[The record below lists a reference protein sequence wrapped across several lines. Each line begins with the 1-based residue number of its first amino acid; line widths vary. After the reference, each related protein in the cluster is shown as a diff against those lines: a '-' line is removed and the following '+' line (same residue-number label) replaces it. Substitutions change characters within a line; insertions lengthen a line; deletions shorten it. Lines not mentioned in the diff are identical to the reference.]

1 MISKTTVMLYN
12 PHLYTGAGEEA
23 GSFGGGAEGDEAGN
37 FFSMYVVCVQ

>member
-23 GSFGGGAEGDEAGN
+23 PGLGRGPEGDEEGN
-37 FFSMYVVCVQ
+37 YFSMYVVCVQ